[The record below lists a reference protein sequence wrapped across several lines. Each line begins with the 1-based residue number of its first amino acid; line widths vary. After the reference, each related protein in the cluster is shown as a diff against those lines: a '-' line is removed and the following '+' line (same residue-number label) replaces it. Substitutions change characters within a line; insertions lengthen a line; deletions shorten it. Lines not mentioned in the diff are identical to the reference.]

1 VLDPFLWAFSS
12 SSVSI
17 DVGGPSV
24 SVTWS
29 VSDLASGIIST
40 SEYYVELE
48 TPAQSSIVTI
58 NSATLSFSATSVAAL
73 GTSSVGLV
81 LKKFSDPIFLKTDSI
96 SLVVIDRCNEVPIS
110 LNPNTIEDWGSFNNA
125 VTSGYTVY
133 AGFTQTVYFAKP
145 GLNSSSYSYTLSCG
159 LLIQP
164 LDAASTTLLSNQ
176 VTKVETSTQVRLSLN
191 FATPGE
197 IHTLKLRI
205 YVVNQSNQPV
215 TAT

>member
-58 NSATLSFSATSVAAL
+58 NSATLFFSATSVAAL

-81 LKKFSDPIFLKTDSI
+81 LKKFSDPNFSKTYSI
-96 SLVVIDRCNEVPIS
+96 
-110 LNPNTIEDWGSFNNA
+110 
-125 VTSGYTVY
+125 
-133 AGFTQTVYFAKP
+133 
-145 GLNSSSYSYTLSCG
+145 
-159 LLIQP
+159 
-164 LDAASTTLLSNQ
+164 
-176 VTKVETSTQVRLSLN
+176 
-191 FATPGE
+191 
-197 IHTLKLRI
+197 
-205 YVVNQSNQPV
+205 
-215 TAT
+215 